1 MSKSTQYDGVI
12 TALITPFTETGAID
26 WPAYER
32 LIDRQLEAGVSGLL
46 TVGTTGEAST
56 LNDEEYEQVV
66 KKTVERAKGKAVILA
81 GSGTNVT
88 SKTVERTKQIEDW
101 GVDCALV
108 VTPYYNKPSQSGLIK
123 HYEAIAD
130 AVSIDIMLYS
140 VPGRTGIEIS
150 PQTAAALCHSN
161 KNIVAI
167 KEAGGHAERVSDLR
181 AHCCEDFVIHCG
193 DDGLA
198 LAFYALGASGL
209 TSVLANYDPEICV
222 ACYNAWAAGDYQTAL
237 RLHDTLRP
245 FAEALFIEN
254 SPAPVKAV
262 LGMQNSVLEYVRGP
276 LAPVSPEARK
286 KLMEIFTVYTQNRKT
301 ILS

>member
-1 MSKSTQYDGVI
+1 MSKSKQYDGVI

-32 LIDRQLEAGVSGLL
+32 LIDRQLEAGVTGLL

-56 LNDEEYEQVV
+56 LTDEEYEQVV

-88 SKTVERTKQIEDW
+88 TKTVERTRRIEDW
-101 GVDCALV
+101 GVDCALI
-108 VTPYYNKPSQSGLIK
+108 VTPYYNKPSQTGLIN

-140 VPGRTGIEIS
+140 VPGRTGIEIA

-167 KEAGGHAERVSDLR
+167 KEAGGRAERVSDLR
-181 AHCCEDFVIHCG
+181 ARCGEDFVIHCG

-198 LAFYALGASGL
+198 LAFYALGAGGL

-222 ACYNAWAAGDYQTAL
+222 ACYNAWVAGDYQTAL

-254 SPAPVKAV
+254 SPAPVKCV

-276 LAPVSPEARK
+276 LAPVSPDARK
-286 KLMEIFTVYTQNRKT
+286 KLMEIFTAYTQNRKLV
-301 ILS
+301 LS